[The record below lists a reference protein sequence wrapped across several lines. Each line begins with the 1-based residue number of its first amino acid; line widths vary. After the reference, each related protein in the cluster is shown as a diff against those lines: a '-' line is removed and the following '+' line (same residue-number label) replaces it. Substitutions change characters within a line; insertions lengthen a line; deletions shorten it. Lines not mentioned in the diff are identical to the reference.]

1 MLSPLLHL
9 FEDGASNNGARIE
22 RKGLKTKLD
31 EWRREHR
38 WFPYQLRHAAAT
50 LYRREHGL
58 EASALVLGHA
68 SARVT
73 DAVYAERDQTKVAE
87 IMRLVG

>member
-1 MLSPLLHL
+1 V
-9 FEDGASNNGARIE
+9 
-22 RKGLKTKLD
+22 
-31 EWRREHR
+31 
-38 WFPYQLRHAAAT
+38 
-50 LYRREHGL
+50 L